1 MADISN
7 INPVKPLW
15 PVRPDDKNPAQDQP
29 GQDKDKKEQ
38 QSPEAEQSTVHKPDP
53 DHDGQI
59 DEYV

>member
-1 MADISN
+1 VADISN

-15 PVRPDDKNPAQDQP
+15 PVRRDEKNPEKDQP
-29 GQDKDKKEQ
+29 GNDKEKGQ
-38 QSPEAEQSTVHKPDP
+38 HSPNAEKPTSHKSDP

>member
-15 PVRPDDKNPAQDQP
+15 PVRPDDKNPGE
-29 GQDKDKKEQ
+29 GQHGHDKDKDKQDSNEDKPT
-38 QSPEAEQSTVHKPDP
+38 SHKPDP